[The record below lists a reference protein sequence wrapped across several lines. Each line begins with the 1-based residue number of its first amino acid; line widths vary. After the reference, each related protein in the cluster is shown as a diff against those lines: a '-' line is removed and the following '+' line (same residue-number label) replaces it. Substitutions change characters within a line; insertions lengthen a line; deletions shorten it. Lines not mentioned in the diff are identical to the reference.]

1 MSGTWRPAAT
11 PDDQSTRTSALLS
24 QAAGSHVVPGVLG
37 VVASAN
43 LPYVRRLPLD
53 RTRLLAVA
61 GGLLLGGTT
70 WMPAAAQRPDLS
82 GRWTYSAAE
91 SDNPRN
97 MMQRRDSAGG
107 DRPGGYP
114 GMRGGRG
121 GFGGGRGGFGG
132 GRGGGGGG
140 GGGMSDEQRARM
152 RQTMELAFQPPT
164 TLTIASNDSTV
175 TFTPD
180 SGAALV
186 IYGDGRKLKQSVEGG
201 GDVEIKGHWQG
212 NDFVVERK
220 VSGGGKVSEDYL
232 RSQDGTQLYVIVS
245 SDGGRGR
252 TIEFRRVYD
261 RAASGA
267 PAP

>member
-1 MSGTWRPAAT
+1 CVARAATASLPSRGMSGTWRPAAT

-61 GGLLLGGTT
+61 GGLLLGG
-70 WMPAAAQRPDLS
+70 
-82 GRWTYSAAE
+82 
-91 SDNPRN
+91 
-97 MMQRRDSAGG
+97 
-107 DRPGGYP
+107 
-114 GMRGGRG
+114 
-121 GFGGGRGGFGG
+121 
-132 GRGGGGGG
+132 
-140 GGGMSDEQRARM
+140 MSDEQRARM

-186 IYGDGRKLKQSVEGG
+186 IYGDGRKLKQSMEGG

-245 SDGGRGR
+245 FDGGRGR

>member
-1 MSGTWRPAAT
+1 
-11 PDDQSTRTSALLS
+11 
-24 QAAGSHVVPGVLG
+24 
-37 VVASAN
+37 
-43 LPYVRRLPLD
+43 
-53 RTRLLAVA
+53 
-61 GGLLLGGTT
+61 
-70 WMPAAAQRPDLS
+70 
-82 GRWTYSAAE
+82 
-91 SDNPRN
+91 

-121 GFGGGRGGFGG
+121 GFGGGRGGFRG

-186 IYGDGRKLKQSVEGG
+186 IYGDGRKLKQ
-201 GDVEIKGHWQG
+201 
-212 NDFVVERK
+212 R
-220 VSGGGKVSEDYL
+220 SEEHTSELQSLTD
-232 RSQDGTQLYVIVS
+232 I
-245 SDGGRGR
+245 
-252 TIEFRRVYD
+252 
-261 RAASGA
+261 
-267 PAP
+267 P

>member
-1 MSGTWRPAAT
+1 M
-11 PDDQSTRTSALLS
+11 
-24 QAAGSHVVPGVLG
+24 
-37 VVASAN
+37 
-43 LPYVRRLPLD
+43 D

-114 GMRGGRG
+114 GM
-121 GFGGGRGGFGG
+121 GG

-140 GGGMSDEQRARM
+140 CMSDLQRARM

-232 RSQDGTQLYVIVS
+232 RAQDGTQLYVIVS
-245 SDGGRGR
+245 FDGGRGR